1 MSKLNIEVVQG
12 REGLS
17 SLRQEWGDLYVT
29 LSAPPFLSWEWMITW
44 NLWYGINQSPY
55 VICVREGKT
64 LIGLLALN
72 KGPISLTPFGLKGQ
86 KLSFLGGDFG
96 GADYLDIL
104 AAPPRKQEC
113 AIAILDHLSKSKS
126 FDLLELNDLTADSP
140 LLPLLLS
147 HFGNKDDCGYQLI
160 PRFICPRV
168 NLQSGWNQVLRNSK
182 RADNYRRRLRNLR
195 SRDGFEYRSVTNPEE
210 IPAAFD
216 RFIRLHESCWVHR
229 GGSGAFYDQTSREFQ
244 RAVVNQ
250 VARVNL
256 IRFDELWVEGK
267 CRASIYG
274 LDNGHTYYF
283 FLSGYDLDWSSH
295 SVGLVLLGLSLEN
308 ASARGIKIYDFL
320 RGAELYKFDW
330 ANDSQMTM
338 GVRVTADRMVARW
351 MISRNYAK
359 EAMRVLRSQNVSQW
373 YRTIRRHLRFSS
385 GSRPIPDSA
394 DVGSANLPVSAGPG
408 SADLSAM
415 ALSVDYNREERQH
428 GIT

>member
-1 MSKLNIEVVQG
+1 
-12 REGLS
+12 
-17 SLRQEWGDLYVT
+17 
-29 LSAPPFLSWEWMITW
+29 
-44 NLWYGINQSPY
+44 
-55 VICVREGKT
+55 
-64 LIGLLALN
+64 
-72 KGPISLTPFGLKGQ
+72 
-86 KLSFLGGDFG
+86 
-96 GADYLDIL
+96 
-104 AAPPRKQEC
+104 
-113 AIAILDHLSKSKS
+113 
-126 FDLLELNDLTADSP
+126 
-140 LLPLLLS
+140 
-147 HFGNKDDCGYQLI
+147 
-160 PRFICPRV
+160 
-168 NLQSGWNQVLRNSK
+168 
-182 RADNYRRRLRNLR
+182 
-195 SRDGFEYRSVTNPEE
+195 
-210 IPAAFD
+210 
-216 RFIRLHESCWVHR
+216 
-229 GGSGAFYDQTSREFQ
+229 
-244 RAVVNQ
+244 VVNQ